1 MSEENQQI
9 EEVVED
15 TVVQNNEATSTEAPK
30 EEISYKEIKKD
41 GTIKLDLGKL
51 KEFQNQKT
59 DKDAV
64 QEQSTN
70 DSDAVVGESENS
82 PSSEKVDKE
91 IRNAEKEEEEE
102 EIVLQEIS
110 EEEAQEAV
118 QTEAQVANTVFTEK
132 TETEPQR
139 VLPENIESL
148 VKFMEDTG
156 GSI

>member
-70 DSDAVVGESENS
+70 DSEAVVGESENS

-91 IRNAEKEEEEE
+91 IRDTEKEEE

-110 EEEAQEAV
+110 EEE
-118 QTEAQVANTVFTEK
+118 EK
-132 TETEPQR
+132 EEY
-139 VLPENIESL
+139 
-148 VKFMEDTG
+148 
-156 GSI
+156 